1 MLVSPQR
8 TRRPWQGQTE
18 RAEQP
23 ADIAYDPSC
32 YLCPGNP
39 RAEGQRNPEYTDTF
53 VFEND
58 FPALYPDTPL
68 ENFNTGGLLVAEA
81 EPGFARV
88 LCFSPIHDLTI
99 SRMSLSAIEGVIEA
113 WVRENADL
121 CARPLVNYVQI
132 FENRGAMMGA
142 SNPHPHCQIWANHRI
157 PNEIALE
164 AQSQQRWQEQR
175 GSCLLCDYL
184 SLESKSERVVALNES
199 FVALV
204 PFWAVWPFE
213 TMILPR
219 RHFSNLGE
227 LRGDERAAFAGILKE
242 MTIRLDNLFESPSPY
257 SMGFHQA
264 PCDGNTHSSWHF
276 HVHFLPPL
284 LRSATVRKF
293 LVGYELLAMPQR
305 DITAESAAERLQSL
319 SSVHYRE
326 RRG

>member
-1 MLVSPQR
+1 V
-8 TRRPWQGQTE
+8 
-18 RAEQP
+18 EQP

-39 RAEGQRNPEYTDTF
+39 RAGGQGNPDYTGTF

-68 ENFNTGGLLVAEA
+68 GKFNTGGLLVAEA

-99 SRMSLSAIEGVIEA
+99 SRMSLSAIEGVIDA
-113 WVRENADL
+113 WVRQNAEL
-121 CARPLVNYVQI
+121 CVMPLVNYVQI

-157 PNEIALE
+157 PNEIAVE
-164 AQSQQRWQEQR
+164 AQSQQRWQEER

-184 SLESKSERVVALNES
+184 SLESKSERIVGANES

-213 TMILPR
+213 TMIVPR
-219 RHFSNLGE
+219 RHFSNLDE
-227 LRGDERAAFAGILKE
+227 LRSDERAAFAGILRE
-242 MTIRLDNLFESPSPY
+242 MTIRFDNLFESPFPY

-264 PCDGNTHSSWHF
+264 PCDGEPHSSWHF

-305 DITAESAAERLQSL
+305 DITAESAAERLRTL
-319 SSVHYRE
+319 SPVHYRE
-326 RRG
+326 RRD